1 MVLQVVGHFQGS
13 QGAYDRTSRIVGY
26 QQMASCRMI
35 WSWSSRCSNTYWH
48 VKKNAPMASVR
59 KETDYAYLCCVC
71 VLAYFTT
78 QKFLKLYQARNDF
91 IFSHFNHYPHQTVT
105 SLIFKLHLTN
115 EYSEVWSHG
124 RWSTLRWSINHYSI
138 ASDRSS
144 TRMRWWHRICYMAHV
159 CTSLSC
165 HHTLYCTQRILS
177 HCVHW
182 YVPVRTIRGNEY
194 IDRA

>member
-1 MVLQVVGHFQGS
+1 
-13 QGAYDRTSRIVGY
+13 
-26 QQMASCRMI
+26 MASCRMI

-48 VKKNAPMASVR
+48 VKKNAPMASRR
-59 KETDYAYLCCVC
+59 KKNGSRISLLRMRISVFYNTEI
-71 VLAYFTT
+71 
-78 QKFLKLYQARNDF
+78 LKLYQARNDF
-91 IFSHFNHYPHQTVT
+91 IFSHLNHHPHQTVT
-105 SLIFKLHLTN
+105 LLIFKLHLTN
-115 EYSEVWSHG
+115 EYCEVWSHG